1 MANGHR
7 LVIREEQFER
17 ELRLLISDPIEA
29 DEFVRAAEWVLVNVP
44 ETGVL
49 FRSGSPI
56 WVLPMAPVDG
66 KQVTLYYAFDEET
79 LWLISIRAE

>member
-7 LVIREEQFER
+7 LVIREKQFER
-17 ELRLLISDPIEA
+17 ELRALIPNPVEA

-49 FRSGSPI
+49 FAAGSPI
-56 WVLPMAPVDG
+56 WILPMAPVAA
-66 KQVTLYYAFDEET
+66 KQVTLYYAFDDET
-79 LWLISIRAE
+79 LWLISIQAE

>member
-1 MANGHR
+1 MANSHR

-17 ELRLLISDPIEA
+17 ELRSLISNPVEA
-29 DEFVRAAEWVLVNVP
+29 DEFVQAAEWVLVNVP

-49 FRSGSPI
+49 FAPGSPI
-56 WVLPMAPVDG
+56 WVLPMAPVAD

-79 LWLISIRAE
+79 LWLISIQAD